1 MDAGHDVDAKIRG
14 SGLEIVSDTIAMCA
28 LLNLL
33 RQTCWP
39 CTHALYICPVRTLA
53 LRLKPDCSMNRFSH
67 AASTVDFR
75 SRIEEFSFPC
85 VGAKSAAAHDALQFV
100 VAADLRSAADDSRI
114 VRQLQDFAVQT
125 ARDAMFVSLAVLF
138 EKTPRLDEKQFE
150 NKLWER
156 LAAFHAIDVRRH
168 EWDRAV
174 SSDPSSPHFS
184 MSIGGRA
191 FYVVGLHPG
200 ASRRARRFSCAA
212 LVFNLHSQ
220 FEALRS
226 DGRYEKL
233 REAIG
238 LRDLAYSGSRNP
250 MLAAHGVTSEAR
262 QYSGRMV
269 DASWQCPFATQSRA
283 QRDGS

>member
-1 MDAGHDVDAKIRG
+1 
-14 SGLEIVSDTIAMCA
+14 
-28 LLNLL
+28 
-33 RQTCWP
+33 
-39 CTHALYICPVRTLA
+39 
-53 LRLKPDCSMNRFSH
+53 MNRFSH
-67 AASTVDFR
+67 DASMVDFR
-75 SRIEEFSFPC
+75 SRIEESSFPC
-85 VGAKSAAAHDALQFV
+85 VGAKSAAAHDALQFI

-114 VRQLQDFAVQT
+114 VRQLQDFAAQT
-125 ARDAMFVSLAVLF
+125 ARDAMFVSMAVLF

-156 LAAFHAIDVRRH
+156 LAAFHAIDMRHH

-174 SSDPSSPHFS
+174 SSDPNSADFS

-200 ASRRARRFSCAA
+200 ASRRARRFGCAA

-220 FEALRS
+220 FEALRE

-238 LRDLAYSGSRNP
+238 LRDVAYSGSRNP

-262 QYSGRMV
+262 QYSGRTV
-269 DASWQCPFATQSRA
+269 DAGWQCPFSL
-283 QRDGS
+283 QRGAHCDAS